1 MLLPG
6 KIYYCKDENSPQ
18 INLLLN
24 IAQLKSPMD
33 FFLEFDEQIPS
44 LSQKRKYARRTK
56 KNVKKKRKEEEKEK
70 GHFLPYIITYS
81 KAKVI
86 KIA

>member
-56 KNVKKKRKEEEKEK
+56 KNVKKKEEGK
-70 GHFLPYIITYS
+70 GKGERTFSAIYYNIF
-81 KAKVI
+81 
-86 KIA
+86 